1 MNIEFSK
8 EELTAIAQ
16 NDYSI
21 FDHELS
27 AYELKAAI
35 TAIVTEL
42 TSSEP
47 ITALKNEIQLL
58 KETLELQD
66 HKFRMADRLNQS
78 RSKTIGSMQQEIDEL
93 RHTIFCRERALEE
106 WQKKAG
112 DLEKEKA
119 ALQTELDEW
128 EAQHAAVS
136 MARRKAAYYAE
147 R

>member
-42 TSSEP
+42 TSSEA
-47 ITALKNEIQLL
+47 ITALKNEIQVL
-58 KETLELQD
+58 KETLELSDQ
-66 HKFRMADRLNQS
+66 KFRMADRMNQS
-78 RSKTIGSMQQEIDEL
+78 RSKTIGSMQQEINEL
-93 RHTIFCRERALEE
+93 RDTIHYRELAIEE

-119 ALQTELDEW
+119 ALQTKLGKWIKKYELETTPPFDIE
-128 EAQHAAVS
+128 
-136 MARRKAAYYAE
+136 
-147 R
+147 